1 MANTRKKK
9 KKTASCNQT
18 QNSLPLQKAITKTG
32 STLYTLESHVAGYC
46 VCTCVCVRKRRG
58 GPCGDRKSTGARKQT
73 NKAKAAVI
81 KSSLVLVMHRN
92 AAERHTA
99 LSYLTQQRPKPRA
112 WYRPLLHATVGVYP
126 ETLCVSTSAGTYK
139 AMSVLDLFCRAGRG
153 RRRAPQPIAA
163 GLE

>member
-1 MANTRKKK
+1 MWQILGKRKK

-18 QNSLPLQKAITKTG
+18 QNSLPFQKAIIKTG

-46 VCTCVCVRKRRG
+46 VCVCVCIEKRALRRG
-58 GPCGDRKSTGARKQT
+58 GPCGDRKGTGAQKQT

-99 LSYLTQQRPKPRA
+99 LSYLTQQRPKPIA

-126 ETLCVSTSAGTYK
+126 ETL
-139 AMSVLDLFCRAGRG
+139 SVFPPQLARTGR
-153 RRRAPQPIAA
+153 
-163 GLE
+163 